1 MIPFAS
7 LDQQHD
13 LLFFVWI
20 GGSFGYRMIV
30 LQHGVPAGKDA
41 LRVVL
46 VVHV

>member
-1 MIPFAS
+1 MIPLAS

-13 LLFFVWI
+13 LFFIWI
-20 GGSFGYRMIV
+20 DGSFGYRMIV

-46 VVHV
+46 VFHV